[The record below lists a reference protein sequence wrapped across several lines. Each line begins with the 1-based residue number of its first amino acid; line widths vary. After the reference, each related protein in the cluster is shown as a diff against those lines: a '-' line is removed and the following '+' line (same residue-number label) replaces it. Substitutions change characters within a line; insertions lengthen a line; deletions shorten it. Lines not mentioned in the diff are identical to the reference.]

1 MDAKRAL
8 ALIVFFAICLG
19 AGGLGSFFTASSVR
33 EWYPKLRKPA
43 GTPPS
48 WIFGPVWT
56 TLYVLMAISAWLVWR
71 EYGRGALPELLIF
84 FAQLAL
90 NVAWSGIFFGS
101 RMPGVAF
108 AEIIILWLAIA
119 FNIFVFY
126 PLSPAAAVLLL
137 PYLLWVSYASYLN
150 WGIWRLNRSP
160 A

>member
-33 EWYPKLRKPA
+33 DWYPRLRKPA
-43 GTPPS
+43 GTPPGR
-48 WIFGPVWT
+48 IFGPVWT
-56 TLYVLMAISAWLVWR
+56 VLYVLMAISAWLVWR
-71 EYGRGALPELLIF
+71 EYGWGAFPALLIF

-108 AEIIILWLAIA
+108 AEILILWLAIA
-119 FNIFVFY
+119 FTIFVFY
-126 PLSPAAAVLLL
+126 TLLPIAALLL
-137 PYLLWVSYASYLN
+137 VPYLLWVSYASYLN
-150 WGIWRLNRSP
+150 WGIWRLNRSQ